1 MSAKDIQIP
10 ESIFKSEFGRER
22 IIEHYNRLL
31 AAVDFEYKE
40 YYVETSFGTTYI
52 LESGPD
58 GNPPLVLLHGSTS
71 NSAAWFADIQELG
84 KHYRVFSVD
93 LIGDAG
99 HSAETR
105 PDVRSDGYAQWLAE
119 VFERLGIGKAS
130 VMGNSLGAWIALK
143 FASTFP
149 GKVEKLVLLAA
160 SGLASMRA
168 RWVFRLILFSLQG
181 EKGADKITQMVYG
194 QDEIPQI
201 VKDTIDLIA
210 KNYRPYT
217 GAIPVLP
224 DADLLRLTMPVLYI
238 AGENDQLTNAPK
250 CEIRLRKILPHA
262 GIVILKNRGHVIYN
276 VLDRVIPFLRGTAV
290 K

>member
-1 MSAKDIQIP
+1 MSVKDKKIP

-52 LESGPD
+52 LESGSD
-58 GNPPLVLLHGSTS
+58 SNPSLVLLHGSTS
-71 NSAAWFADIQELG
+71 NSAAWFADIRELG
-84 KHYRVFSVD
+84 KYYRVFSVD

-149 GKVEKLVLLAA
+149 GKIEKLVLLAA

-168 RWVFRLILFSLQG
+168 RWLFRLILFSLQG

-224 DADLLRLTMPVLYI
+224 DVDLLRLTMPILYI

-250 CEIRLRKILPHA
+250 CEIRLRKVLPHA

-276 VLDRVIPFLRGTAV
+276 VLDRVLPFLRGA
-290 K
+290 